1 MKFLYFLGS
10 IPIFLMS
17 IFFIII
23 SPRIRMEYKLVNNA
37 IENHPRSS
45 FEDLLTDLLIAAED
59 HRYMFH
65 FGFDHIA
72 IVRAI
77 FRILILRKVEGA
89 STIEQQ
95 LVRTVTKK
103 YGISLKRK
111 IEEIS
116 ISLLIS
122 INNNKSD
129 IAYTYLSIAFFGYN
143 SVGYKSASK
152 MLEKYGSSTYSVV
165 LQGAAIVA
173 LLKRPMPSRKNE
185 SWKNLHKAR
194 KYHIVNRYNTLILN
208 GR

>member
-1 MKFLYFLGS
+1 
-10 IPIFLMS
+10 
-17 IFFIII
+17 
-23 SPRIRMEYKLVNNA
+23 MEYKLVNNA

-59 HRYMFH
+59 HRYMSH

-77 FRILILRKVEGA
+77 FRILILRKIEGA

-111 IEEIS
+111 IEEIF

-122 INNNKSD
+122 INNNKGD
-129 IAYTYLSIAFFGYN
+129 IAYTYLSVAFFGYN
-143 SVGYKSASK
+143 SVGYKSASEI
-152 MLEKYGSSTYSVV
+152 LEKYGSSSDSV
-165 LQGAAIVA
+165 LLHGAAIIA
-173 LLKRPMPSRKNE
+173 LLKRPMPYRKHE
-185 SWKNLHKAR
+185 LWINLHKAR
-194 KYHIVNRYNTLILN
+194 QYHITNRYNALTLTKSVS
-208 GR
+208 RRVVSRQQTASHP